1 MFNKSVVH
9 HKTNT
14 TSNKSNQAY
23 PELGTA
29 QPQLVFIFVLVGLKS
44 ACLLAEVEAVAVA
57 NY

>member
-1 MFNKSVVH
+1 MYNKSVVH

-14 TSNKSNQAY
+14 NSNKSNQAY

-44 ACLLAEVEAVAVA
+44 ACLLAEVQAVA